1 MLLPSIFLICGFIML
16 AAGAELM
23 VSSSSRIA
31 IRLGVSPLIV
41 GLTLVAFGTSAP
53 ELAVSI
59 QSTTSGSSALALG
72 NIIGSNIANI
82 GLILG
87 ITALISPI
95 RIERQLVKKQI
106 PLMIAASLLM
116 GFLLLD
122 DRLDYSDGLFLTSGL
137 LAFLIYSYRQ
147 AGSEFESQELTI
159 HPARAIEA
167 AGQTSVNML
176 LIVVGITLLVFGSRV
191 FVDNAVTLAR
201 LIGISE
207 AVIGLTLVA
216 VGTSI
221 PELVTSLV
229 AAFKHQTDIAIG
241 NIIGSNLFNILGV
254 LGITAII
261 GTIYGDQFAVA
272 DFIIM
277 ILFSFILLPFAW
289 TNLSLSRMEGLF
301 LLAGYFVYLVFVG
314 QQI

>member
-1 MLLPSIFLICGFIML
+1 MLPSIFLICGFIML

-229 AAFKHQTDIAIG
+229 AAFRHQTDIAIG

>member
-167 AGQTSVNML
+167 AGQTSLNML

-229 AAFKHQTDIAIG
+229 AAFRHQTDIAIG

>member
-229 AAFKHQTDIAIG
+229 AAFRHQTDIAIG

-314 QQI
+314 QQV

>member
-229 AAFKHQTDIAIG
+229 AAFRHQTDIAIG